1 MLKLLKELNSSVE
14 LLEGLKV
21 MLLKT
26 DVNSERLKLIDMEVT
41 VLNRLIERISVS
53 MLEIYVN
60 KYTARRFR
68 CAVCGYENYITL
80 YEEPEDY
87 VLLQDIESDNF
98 SVFEI
103 YHSDIIFLSKN
114 GKYNIFRLLRN
125 HTKPKGLVRHGDMW
139 NLEVGESLF
148 SAEQPET
155 ENAMK
160 EDVFIGNQ
168 EYRFIPP
175 DCINSTGDFLH
186 ILSEASVALRNSFV
200 PEDRKRMYCEAL
212 GVIQEI

>member
-14 LLEGLKV
+14 LLEGLKA
-21 MLLKT
+21 MLLRT

-53 MLEIYVN
+53 MLELYVN
-60 KYTARRFR
+60 KHTARRFR
-68 CAVCGYENYITL
+68 CAVCGCENYIAL
-80 YEEPEDY
+80 YEEPDDY
-87 VLLQDIESDNF
+87 VLLQDIDCDDF
-98 SVFEI
+98 SVFET
-103 YHSDIIFLSKN
+103 YQSDIIFLSKN

-125 HTKPKGLVRHGDMW
+125 HTAHKGLLRFGDMW

-148 SAEQPET
+148 SSEEP

-160 EDVFIGNQ
+160 RNAFTRKQ
-168 EYRFIPP
+168 EYRFISP

-186 ILSEASVALRNSFV
+186 ILAETHDALKNSIV
-200 PEDRKRMYCEAL
+200 PEDLKRMYCEAI